1 MALAPATEPSAD
13 EGVAAGTNR
22 LLASMSAE

>member
-1 MALAPATEPSAD
+1 MALAPATDPRAEHGD
-13 EGVAAGTNR
+13 AAGTNR